1 MENKNCAFYYEL
13 NLLQILLRVG
23 YLTEKA
29 YNGIAQI
36 AAEDL
41 GATIYT
47 G

>member
-1 MENKNCAFYYEL
+1 MGNKNCAFYYEL
-13 NLLQILLRVG
+13 NLLKILLRMG

-29 YNGIAQI
+29 YDGIVQI

>member
-1 MENKNCAFYYEL
+1 MEHKNCAFYYEL
-13 NLLQILLRVG
+13 NLLQILLRMG

-29 YNGIAQI
+29 YNDIVQI

>member
-1 MENKNCAFYYEL
+1 MEHKNCAFYYEL
-13 NLLQILLRVG
+13 NLLKILLRMG
-23 YLTEKA
+23 YFTEKA
-29 YNGIAQI
+29 YNGIVQI